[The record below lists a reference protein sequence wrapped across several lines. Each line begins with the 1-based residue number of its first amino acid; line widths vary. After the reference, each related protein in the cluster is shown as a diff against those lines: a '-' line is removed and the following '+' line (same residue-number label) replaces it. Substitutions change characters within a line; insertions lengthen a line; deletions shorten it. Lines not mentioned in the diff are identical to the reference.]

1 MGGFV
6 VFLSPC
12 QRWHVPLCAGT
23 TQWMPTHL
31 VVLSRVLVL
40 PFVLFLSMR
49 LCTCLPFGPS
59 FCLSVDF
66 SLPLWPS
73 PLPWLHLC
81 SSVCISLLF
90 LVHRPVCLVLE
101 SGCDFFTLLKKKK
114 IYHCHVC
121 GVAEVEVTE
130 LSCLK
135 FSSIILNIS
144 KIVHFGLRGE
154 LLIKQCKSIVVC
166 FSYMTPNSTVFYFLP
181 MTKAYLL
188 SK

>member
-1 MGGFV
+1 MYFSPLARGDMYLYVLEQLSECQLILLFCLEFWFYLLYHFYPCVYVHVYLLVHLSVYLLIFLPRSGPVLCHGSISAHQF
-6 VFLSPC
+6 VFLFCFWSID
-12 QRWHVPLCAGT
+12 L
-23 TQWMPTHL
+23 
-31 VVLSRVLVL
+31 
-40 PFVLFLSMR
+40 FVLFW
-49 LCTCLPFGPS
+49 
-59 FCLSVDF
+59 
-66 SLPLWPS
+66 SLA
-73 PLPWLHLC
+73 
-81 SSVCISLLF
+81 VTFLLY
-90 LVHRPVCLVLE
+90 
-101 SGCDFFTLLKKKK
+101 LKKKK